1 MVPASDDS
9 QTNSCLKN
17 PILMRIRAGYSLH
30 LSASAFPQEL
40 NRGDD
45 VQAQPLL
52 LAQLLFHRPSIP
64 TPVFQTLVC
73 RYGHKTYADSDLS
86 STSPQAQA

>member
-40 NRGDD
+40 NRDDD
-45 VQAQPLL
+45 VQAPLL
-52 LAQLLFHRPSIP
+52 LLFHRPSIP
-64 TPVFQTLVC
+64 TPVFQTL
-73 RYGHKTYADSDLS
+73 A
-86 STSPQAQA
+86 

>member
-40 NRGDD
+40 NRDDD
-45 VQAQPLL
+45 VQAQLQALL
-52 LAQLLFHRPSIP
+52 LLFHRPSIP
-64 TPVFQTLVC
+64 TPVFQTLV
-73 RYGHKTYADSDLS
+73 
-86 STSPQAQA
+86 